1 MAMEYQLHPQLFLGG
16 SFALDNARDFR
27 DFREFKG
34 GLYLRY
40 ALQPQSSV
48 PAMPARQLQSP
59 Y

>member
-1 MAMEYQLHPQLFLGG
+1 MAMEYQLHPQLLLGG
-16 SFALDNARDFR
+16 LFALDNAR

-48 PAMPARQLQSP
+48 PAMPVRQLQSP